1 VILRMLREPDT
12 GRPAPLAK
20 LLAVLVVV
28 ALFGITGPVLLLPVV
43 GWLLTLL

>member
-1 VILRMLREPDT
+1 MLRMLREPDT

-28 ALFGITGPVLLLPVV
+28 ALFGITGPVLLPVL